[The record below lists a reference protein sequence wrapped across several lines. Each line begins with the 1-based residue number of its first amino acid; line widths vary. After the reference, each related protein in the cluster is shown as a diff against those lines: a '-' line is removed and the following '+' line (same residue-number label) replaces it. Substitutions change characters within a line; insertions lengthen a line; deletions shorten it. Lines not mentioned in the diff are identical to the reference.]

1 MFMLHFYHF
10 LRSGCICRVVL
21 KIVKKI
27 MDGWMDVEFNYLQ
40 LLVST
45 IIQIPLRFALIFFPL
60 LRDAFL
66 IIFHFFP
73 CGIPTWQFIVE
84 TVVLPTSHPLIS
96 SSPLPSVWH
105 TMTAKLAVQSSDSDE
120 GGRAAADRFLA
131 VVEEAKRRKRRAV
144 MEEAKRRQRRPSSV
158 GGASRGSGDG
168 DRRAP
173 RDAGGG
179 GAAAVT
185 EKEGDI
191 GGGRATVKEAQQRW
205 RGSSWWWRRQ
215 SSERTSGR

>member
-1 MFMLHFYHF
+1 
-10 LRSGCICRVVL
+10 
-21 KIVKKI
+21 

-60 LRDAFL
+60 LRYAFL

-73 CGIPTWQFIVE
+73 CGIPTWQCIVE

-105 TMTAKLAVQSSDSDE
+105 TMTAKLAVQSDE

-144 MEEAKRRQRRPSSV
+144 MEEAAGRPS
-158 GGASRGSGDG
+158 ASEGFVAVEARAGSS
-168 DRRAP
+168 RSLE
-173 RDAGGG
+173 G
-179 GAAAVT
+179 GAA
-185 EKEGDI
+185 
-191 GGGRATVKEAQQRW
+191 RW
-205 RGSSWWWRRQ
+205 R
-215 SSERTSGR
+215 ER

>member
-1 MFMLHFYHF
+1 MLHFYHF

-73 CGIPTWQFIVE
+73 CGIPTWQCIVE

-105 TMTAKLAVQSSDSDE
+105 TMTTKLAVQSSDSDE

-144 MEEAKRRQRRPSSV
+144 MEGSGKEAARRR
-158 GGASRGSGDG
+158 ASRGEWRQADG
-168 DRRAP
+168 AP
-173 RDAGGG
+173 RDLGGWS
-179 GAAAVT
+179 
-185 EKEGDI
+185 
-191 GGGRATVKEAQQRW
+191 GGGRRRMTLEEA
-205 RGSSWWWRRQ
+205 
-215 SSERTSGR
+215 